1 MFIDRTFITQR
12 ILPKKFHATIHRLL
26 HPRFLILD
34 HITQITNREPIPFA
48 PKAISVEREVL
59 NVRFSNT
66 SNSPQTDP
74 TNLSQSLLL
83 FKVCIIA
90 TGFTIS

>member
-12 ILPKKFHATIHRLL
+12 ILPKKLHATIHRLL

-48 PKAISVEREVL
+48 PKSHIRKERGLKRKILEYFQFTPNRTYKFIPVL
-59 NVRFSNT
+59 VI
-66 SNSPQTDP
+66 
-74 TNLSQSLLL
+74 
-83 FKVCIIA
+83 V
-90 TGFTIS
+90 